1 MNWTK
6 EQKQAIENKNA
17 NILVAAAAGSGKTTV
32 LVSRIINKI
41 IVDNVD
47 IDKLLV
53 VTFTNAAASEMKE
66 RLLNKIYE
74 AIDKD
79 PNNKN
84 LQRQI
89 NLINRAHISTIHSF
103 CLDVIRNNFF
113 ELGISANFRV
123 GDETE
128 IEIMKEEAIEKVFED
143 NYESENE
150 DFQLLLN
157 MYTSY
162 KDDKPLKDIIL
173 KMYDFIASVPFPE
186 KWLDDAINDYDVKEK
201 DFSDTKW
208 GRIIIDYTKNTI
220 EGYLKNL
227 EQTKKNLEGYPNLAD
242 FLDNIKKEIV
252 FFETIDYANWDKV
265 YYQINSKEKNDW
277 PRKSKL
283 DEYEKE
289 LKEDAKKIRDSVK
302 NDFEKKILK
311 LYSYSSDDAILDIT
325 SMKKILI
332 IIQKLLT
339 EFKTEFTD
347 RKREKNVVDFSD
359 IEHLT
364 LKLLI
369 NEDGTKTEIAKKYDF
384 EEIMC
389 DEYQDSNLV
398 QEQILKSVSN
408 GHNIFMVGDV
418 KQSIYRFRE
427 ARPDLFLN
435 KYEKYKLAN
444 DTEKELKADTK
455 ILLYKNFR
463 SRENVVDFVNTVF
476 QSIMS
481 KELGEID
488 YTENEYLNFAASFEE
503 PKIDCKTEIY
513 VIETEN
519 EELEE
524 EDTSKKIKDEES
536 SKNSIEAFSKMN
548 EVQENMIA
556 ENTKEMIEKDTKD
569 KIDENNENDDQIAVG
584 KAVLEA
590 RLIAEKIKELKQE
603 GIEYKDIAIL
613 LRSPSV
619 TAPVYEKELTEEGI
633 PIFTDTAEDYLSSIE
648 IDTIMS
654 LLKIIDNPL
663 QDIPLVTVMRSV
675 IGGFSD
681 NELIEIRLHK
691 NAGAYYY
698 AVKSVLED
706 KEESELKWKVQEFVQ
721 LIDKFRK
728 VEKELPLD
736 EFIWKIYS
744 ETGYYHY
751 VRLMPNGKL
760 RQANLRK
767 LFEKAKEYE
776 KISFKG
782 IFNFITFIEKVASK
796 KSSGFTEAKIIGE
809 NDNVVRIMSIHKS
822 KGLEFP
828 VCIIGNAGKRFNLK
842 DMQDKIIYDQDVGI
856 GVNFIDQKALI
867 EYPTLT
873 KQAIN
878 LKARKE
884 MISEEMR
891 VLYVALTRA
900 KEKLIIVG
908 CDKKAKENIEKIS
921 SQIQS
926 YYPVEKPEK
935 INPSLVEKYI
945 RYLDWIEL
953 VLEFSEGFKEQNVKF
968 EIVNKEDLKGEE
980 KEETIKEKTLLD
992 EDLNKYNEEKYKEVD
1007 KLLTWRYPKETSE
1020 DIPGKTSVT
1029 ALKDQ
1034 AMRINKD
1041 GELEIISENLNEN
1054 EELKLSSEKLNKDQ
1068 EMKLESK
1075 KINKDKELKLESENI
1090 NKYATSVNINNDSSK
1105 EDNKTGKINNTN
1117 NNTKIKKFILDE
1129 KEENLK
1135 ANEKGSLIH
1144 LVMQKIENCN
1154 IEETIEKLTVT
1165 EKEKKF
1171 LLENKRIFESYL
1183 KSDLFKELQEA
1194 REIHKEEAFYMNV
1207 KYKESDVLVQ
1217 GVIDLYYINKENEL
1231 VLVDYKTDRNINEA
1245 ILKERYKNQLLMYKT
1260 ALEKSLKRKVDKTYI
1275 YSTELNK
1282 EVKIY

>member
-32 LVSRIINKI
+32 LVSRIINKV

-66 RLLNKIYE
+66 KLLNKLYE
-74 AIDKD
+74 AIDKEPD
-79 PNNKN
+79 NKN

-173 KMYDFIASVPFPE
+173 KMYDFIASIPFPE
-186 KWLDDAINDYDVKEK
+186 KWLDDAIKDYDVKEK

-208 GRIIIDYTKNTI
+208 GKIIIDYTKSTI

-227 EQTKKNLEGYPNLAD
+227 EQAKKTLEGNQNLID
-242 FLDNIKKEIV
+242 FYENIKKEIV
-252 FFETIDYANWDKV
+252 FYQTIDYSSWDKIF
-265 YYQINSKEKNDW
+265 YQINSKEKNDW

-289 LKEDAKKIRDSVK
+289 LKEEAKKIRDSVK
-302 NDFEKKILK
+302 NDFEKKLLK

-332 IIQKLLT
+332 IIQKLLN

-359 IEHLT
+359 IEHLA

-435 KYEKYKLAN
+435 KYEMYKPAN
-444 DTEKELKADTK
+444 GTEKELKDDTK

-481 KELGEID
+481 KALGEID
-488 YTENEYLNFAASFEE
+488 YTKNEYLNFAASFDE
-503 PKIDCKTEIY
+503 PKIDCRTEIY

-519 EELEE
+519 QEIE
-524 EDTSKKIKDEES
+524 EDTSKNIKGVES
-536 SKNSIEAFSKMN
+536 SENTIEAFSNIAK
-548 EVQENMIA
+548 VQENMA
-556 ENTKEMIEKDTKD
+556 GENVKEKNDENTKARIEKNTKE
-569 KIDENNENDDQIAVG
+569 KIDEEIENDDEIAVD

-590 RLIAEKIKELKQE
+590 RLIAKKIKELNQQ

-633 PIFTDTAEDYLSSIE
+633 PIFTDTSEDYLSSIE

-691 NAGAYYY
+691 NVGAYYY

-706 KEESELKWKVQEFVQ
+706 KEESELKWKVQEFAQ
-721 LIDKFRK
+721 LIDEFRK

-828 VCIIGNAGKRFNLK
+828 ICIIGNAGKRFNLK

-856 GVNFIDQKALI
+856 GVNFIDKKALI

-968 EIVNKEDLKGEE
+968 EIVNKESLKNEE
-980 KEETIKEKTLLD
+980 KEEKSNEKTLLD
-992 EDLNKYNEEKYKEVD
+992 QDLNKYDKEKYKKVD
-1007 KLLTWRYPKETSE
+1007 ELLTWKYPKETSE

-1029 ALKDQ
+1029 ALKNQ
-1034 AMRINKD
+1034 AMKINKD
-1041 GELEIISENLNEN
+1041 GKLEIISEN
-1054 EELKLSSEKLNKDQ
+1054 
-1068 EMKLESK
+1068 
-1075 KINKDKELKLESENI
+1075 INKDV
-1090 NKYATSVNINNDSSK
+1090 TSANINNDNLKDENEIEKS
-1105 EDNKTGKINNTN
+1105 NINNNTN
-1117 NNTKIKKFILDE
+1117 IKKFILDE
-1129 KEENLK
+1129 KDEKLK

-1171 LLENKRIFESYL
+1171 LLENKSIIESYI

-1194 REIHKEEAFYMNV
+1194 KEIHKEEAFYMNV
-1207 KYKESDVLVQ
+1207 KYKHSDVLVQ
-1217 GVIDLYYINKENEL
+1217 GVIDLYYINKNDEL
-1231 VLVDYKTDRNINEA
+1231 ILVDYKTDKNINDE
-1245 ILKERYKNQLLMYKT
+1245 ILKERYQNQLLMYKT
-1260 ALEKSLKRKVDKTYI
+1260 ALEKSLKRKVNKTYI

>member
-32 LVSRIINKI
+32 LVSRIINKV

-66 RLLNKIYE
+66 KLLNKLYE
-74 AIDKD
+74 AIDKEPD
-79 PNNKN
+79 NKN

-173 KMYDFIASVPFPE
+173 KMYDFIASIPFPE
-186 KWLDDAINDYDVKEK
+186 KWLDDAIKDYDIKEK

-208 GRIIIDYTKNTI
+208 GKIIIDYTKSTI

-227 EQTKKNLEGYPNLAD
+227 EQAKKTLEGNQNLID
-242 FLDNIKKEIV
+242 FYENIKKEIV
-252 FFETIDYANWDKV
+252 FYQTIDYSSWDKIF
-265 YYQINSKEKNDW
+265 YQINSKEKNDW

-289 LKEDAKKIRDSVK
+289 LKEEAKKIRDSVK
-302 NDFEKKILK
+302 NDFEKKLLK

-359 IEHLT
+359 IEHLA

-435 KYEKYKLAN
+435 KYEMYKPAN
-444 DTEKELKADTK
+444 GTEKELKDDTK

-481 KELGEID
+481 KALGEID
-488 YTENEYLNFAASFEE
+488 YTKNEYLNFAASFDE
-503 PKIDCKTEIY
+503 PKIDCRTEIY

-519 EELEE
+519 QEIE
-524 EDTSKKIKDEES
+524 EDTSKNIKGVES
-536 SKNSIEAFSKMN
+536 SENTIEAFSNIAK
-548 EVQENMIA
+548 VQENMAEENIKEKND
-556 ENTKEMIEKDTKD
+556 ENTKARIEKNTKE
-569 KIDENNENDDQIAVG
+569 KIDEEIENDDEIAVD

-590 RLIAEKIKELKQE
+590 RLIAKKIKELNQQ
-603 GIEYKDIAIL
+603 GIEYRDIAIL

-633 PIFTDTAEDYLSSIE
+633 PIFTDTSEDYLSSIE

-691 NAGAYYY
+691 NVEAYYY

-721 LIDKFRK
+721 LIDEFRK

-828 VCIIGNAGKRFNLK
+828 ICIIGNAGKRFNLK

-856 GVNFIDQKALI
+856 GVNFIDKKALI

-968 EIVNKEDLKGEE
+968 EIVNKESLKNEE
-980 KEETIKEKTLLD
+980 KEEKSNEKTLLD
-992 EDLNKYNEEKYKEVD
+992 QDLNKYDKEKYKKVD
-1007 KLLTWRYPKETSE
+1007 ELLTWKYPKETSE

-1029 ALKDQ
+1029 ALKNQ
-1034 AMRINKD
+1034 AMKINKD
-1041 GELEIISENLNEN
+1041 GKLEIISEN
-1054 EELKLSSEKLNKDQ
+1054 
-1068 EMKLESK
+1068 
-1075 KINKDKELKLESENI
+1075 INKD
-1090 NKYATSVNINNDSSK
+1090 ATSANINNDNLK
-1105 EDNKTGKINNTN
+1105 EENEIEKSNINNNTN
-1117 NNTKIKKFILDE
+1117 IKKFILDE
-1129 KEENLK
+1129 KDEKLK

-1171 LLENKRIFESYL
+1171 LLENKSIIESYI

-1194 REIHKEEAFYMNV
+1194 KEIHKEEAFYMNV
-1207 KYKESDVLVQ
+1207 KYKHSDVLVQ
-1217 GVIDLYYINKENEL
+1217 GVIDLYYINKNDEL
-1231 VLVDYKTDRNINEA
+1231 ILVDYKTDKNINDE
-1245 ILKERYKNQLLMYKT
+1245 ILKERYQNQLLMYKT

>member
-32 LVSRIINKI
+32 LVSRIINKV

-66 RLLNKIYE
+66 KLLNKLYE
-74 AIDKD
+74 AIDKE

-143 NYESENE
+143 NYESENK

-173 KMYDFIASVPFPE
+173 KMYDFIASIPFPE
-186 KWLDDAINDYDVKEK
+186 KWLDDAIKDYDVKEK

-208 GRIIIDYTKNTI
+208 GKIIIDYTKSTI

-227 EQTKKNLEGYPNLAD
+227 EQAKKTLEGKQNLID
-242 FLDNIKKEIV
+242 FYENIKKEIV
-252 FFETIDYANWDKV
+252 FYQTIDYSSWDKIF
-265 YYQINSKEKNDW
+265 YQINSKEKNDW

-289 LKEDAKKIRDSVK
+289 LKEEAKKIRDSVK
-302 NDFEKKILK
+302 NDFEKKLLK

-332 IIQKLLT
+332 IIQKLLN

-359 IEHLT
+359 IEHLA

-435 KYEKYKLAN
+435 KYEMYKPAN
-444 DTEKELKADTK
+444 GTEKELKDDTK

-481 KELGEID
+481 KALGEID
-488 YTENEYLNFAASFEE
+488 YTKNEYLNFAASFDE
-503 PKIDCKTEIY
+503 PKIDCRTEIY

-519 EELEE
+519 QEIE
-524 EDTSKKIKDEES
+524 EDTPKNIKGVES
-536 SKNSIEAFSKMN
+536 SENSIEAFSNIAK
-548 EVQENMIA
+548 VQENMA
-556 ENTKEMIEKDTKD
+556 EENVKEKNDENTKARIEKDTKE
-569 KIDENNENDDQIAVG
+569 KIDEEIENDDEIAVD
-584 KAVLEA
+584 KDVLEA
-590 RLIAEKIKELKQE
+590 RLIAKKIKELNQQ

-633 PIFTDTAEDYLSSIE
+633 PIFTDTSEDYLSSIE

-691 NAGAYYY
+691 NVGAYYY

-706 KEESELKWKVQEFVQ
+706 KEESELKWKVQEFAQ
-721 LIDKFRK
+721 LIDEFRK
-728 VEKELPLD
+728 VEKELTLD

-828 VCIIGNAGKRFNLK
+828 ICIIGNAGKRFNLK

-856 GVNFIDQKALI
+856 GVNFIDKKALI
-867 EYPTLT
+867 EYPTIT

-908 CDKKAKENIEKIS
+908 CDKKAKENIEKIL

-935 INPSLVEKYI
+935 INPRLVEKYI

-968 EIVNKEDLKGEE
+968 EIVNKESLKNEE
-980 KEETIKEKTLLD
+980 KEEKSNEKTLLD
-992 EDLNKYNEEKYKEVD
+992 QDLNKYDKEKYKKVD
-1007 KLLTWRYPKETSE
+1007 ELLTWKYPKETSE

-1029 ALKDQ
+1029 ALKNQ
-1034 AMRINKD
+1034 AMKINKD
-1041 GELEIISENLNEN
+1041 GKLEIISEN
-1054 EELKLSSEKLNKDQ
+1054 
-1068 EMKLESK
+1068 
-1075 KINKDKELKLESENI
+1075 INKD
-1090 NKYATSVNINNDSSK
+1090 ATSANINNDNLK
-1105 EDNKTGKINNTN
+1105 EENEIEKSNINNNTN
-1117 NNTKIKKFILDE
+1117 IKKFILDE
-1129 KEENLK
+1129 KDEKLK

-1171 LLENKRIFESYL
+1171 LLENKSIIESYI

-1194 REIHKEEAFYMNV
+1194 KEIHKEEAFYMNV
-1207 KYKESDVLVQ
+1207 KYKHSDVLVQ
-1217 GVIDLYYINKENEL
+1217 GVIDLYYINKNDEL
-1231 VLVDYKTDRNINEA
+1231 ILVDYKTDKNINDE
-1245 ILKERYKNQLLMYKT
+1245 ILKERYQNQLLMYKT

>member
-1 MNWTK
+1 MFY
-6 EQKQAIENKNA
+6 Q
-17 NILVAAAAGSGKTTV
+17 
-32 LVSRIINKI
+32 
-41 IVDNVD
+41 
-47 IDKLLV
+47 
-53 VTFTNAAASEMKE
+53 
-66 RLLNKIYE
+66 
-74 AIDKD
+74 
-79 PNNKN
+79 
-84 LQRQI
+84 
-89 NLINRAHISTIHSF
+89 
-103 CLDVIRNNFF
+103 
-113 ELGISANFRV
+113 
-123 GDETE
+123 
-128 IEIMKEEAIEKVFED
+128 
-143 NYESENE
+143 
-150 DFQLLLN
+150 
-157 MYTSY
+157 
-162 KDDKPLKDIIL
+162 
-173 KMYDFIASVPFPE
+173 
-186 KWLDDAINDYDVKEK
+186 
-201 DFSDTKW
+201 
-208 GRIIIDYTKNTI
+208 
-220 EGYLKNL
+220 
-227 EQTKKNLEGYPNLAD
+227 
-242 FLDNIKKEIV
+242 
-252 FFETIDYANWDKV
+252 TIDYSSWDKIFF
-265 YYQINSKEKNDW
+265 QINSKEKNDW

-289 LKEDAKKIRDSVK
+289 LKEEAKKIRDSVK
-302 NDFEKKILK
+302 NDFEKKLLK

-332 IIQKLLT
+332 IIQKLLN

-359 IEHLT
+359 IEHLA

-435 KYEKYKLAN
+435 KYEMYKPAN
-444 DTEKELKADTK
+444 GTEKELKDDTK

-481 KELGEID
+481 KALGEID
-488 YTENEYLNFAASFEE
+488 YTKNEYLNFAASFDE
-503 PKIDCKTEIY
+503 PKIDCRTEIY

-519 EELEE
+519 QEIE
-524 EDTSKKIKDEES
+524 EDTPKNIKGVES
-536 SKNSIEAFSKMN
+536 SENTIEAFSKIAK
-548 EVQENMIA
+548 VQENMA
-556 ENTKEMIEKDTKD
+556 EENAKEKNDENTRARIEKNTKE
-569 KIDENNENDDQIAVG
+569 KIDEEIENDDEIAVD

-590 RLIAEKIKELKQE
+590 RLIAKKIKELNQQ

-633 PIFTDTAEDYLSSIE
+633 PIFTDTSEDYLSSIE

-691 NAGAYYY
+691 NVGAYYY

-706 KEESELKWKVQEFVQ
+706 KEESELKWKVQEFAQ
-721 LIDKFRK
+721 LIDEFRK

-828 VCIIGNAGKRFNLK
+828 ICIIGNAGKRFNLK

-856 GVNFIDQKALI
+856 GVNFIDKKALI

-968 EIVNKEDLKGEE
+968 EIVNKESLKNEE
-980 KEETIKEKTLLD
+980 KEEKSNEKTLLD
-992 EDLNKYNEEKYKEVD
+992 QDLNKYDKEKYKKVD
-1007 KLLTWRYPKETSE
+1007 ELLTWKYPKETSE

-1029 ALKDQ
+1029 ALKNQ
-1034 AMRINKD
+1034 AMKINKD
-1041 GELEIISENLNEN
+1041 GKLEIISENLDEN
-1054 EELKLSSEKLNKDQ
+1054 EEQKITNRN
-1068 EMKLESK
+1068 
-1075 KINKDKELKLESENI
+1075 INKD
-1090 NKYATSVNINNDSSK
+1090 ATSANINNDNLK
-1105 EDNKTGKINNTN
+1105 EENEIEKSNINNNTN
-1117 NNTKIKKFILDE
+1117 IKKFILDE
-1129 KEENLK
+1129 KDEKLK

-1154 IEETIEKLTVT
+1154 IEETIDKLTVT

-1171 LLENKRIFESYL
+1171 LLENKSIIESYI

-1194 REIHKEEAFYMNV
+1194 KEIHKEEAFYMNV
-1207 KYKESDVLVQ
+1207 KYKHSDVLVQ
-1217 GVIDLYYINKENEL
+1217 GVIDLYYINKNDEL
-1231 VLVDYKTDRNINEA
+1231 ILVDYKTDKNINDE
-1245 ILKERYKNQLLMYKT
+1245 ILKERYQNQLLMYKT

>member
-32 LVSRIINKI
+32 LVSRIINKVI
-41 IVDNVD
+41 ADNVD

-66 RLLNKIYE
+66 KLLNKLYE
-74 AIDKD
+74 AIDKE

-173 KMYDFIASVPFPE
+173 KMYDFIASIPFPE
-186 KWLDDAINDYDVKEK
+186 KWLDDAIKDYDVKEK

-208 GRIIIDYTKNTI
+208 GKIIIDYTKSTI

-227 EQTKKNLEGYPNLAD
+227 EQAKKTLEGNQNLID
-242 FLDNIKKEIV
+242 FYENIKKEIV
-252 FFETIDYANWDKV
+252 FYQTIDYSSWDKIFF
-265 YYQINSKEKNDW
+265 QINSKEKNDW

-289 LKEDAKKIRDSVK
+289 LKEEAKKIRDSVK
-302 NDFEKKILK
+302 NDFEKKLLK

-332 IIQKLLT
+332 IIQKLLN

-359 IEHLT
+359 IEHLA

-435 KYEKYKLAN
+435 KYEMYKPAN
-444 DTEKELKADTK
+444 GTEKELKDDTK

-488 YTENEYLNFAASFEE
+488 YTKNEYLNFAASFDE
-503 PKIDCKTEIY
+503 PKIDCRTEIY

-519 EELEE
+519 QEIE
-524 EDTSKKIKDEES
+524 EDTSKNIKDVES
-536 SKNSIEAFSKMN
+536 SENTIEAFSNIAK
-548 EVQENMIA
+548 VQENVA
-556 ENTKEMIEKDTKD
+556 EENVKEKNDENTKARIEKNTKE
-569 KIDENNENDDQIAVG
+569 KIDEEIENYDEIAVD

-590 RLIAEKIKELKQE
+590 RLIAKKIKELNQQ

-633 PIFTDTAEDYLSSIE
+633 PIFTDTSEDYLSSIE

-675 IGGFSD
+675 IGGVSD

-691 NAGAYYY
+691 NVGAYYY

-721 LIDKFRK
+721 LIDEFRK

-828 VCIIGNAGKRFNLK
+828 ICIIGNAGKRFNLK

-856 GVNFIDQKALI
+856 GVNFIDKKALI

-968 EIVNKEDLKGEE
+968 EIVNKESLKNEE
-980 KEETIKEKTLLD
+980 KEEKSNEKTLLD
-992 EDLNKYNEEKYKEVD
+992 QDLNKYDKEKYKKVD
-1007 KLLTWRYPKETSE
+1007 ELLTWKYPKETSE

-1029 ALKDQ
+1029 ALKNQ
-1034 AMRINKD
+1034 AMKINKD
-1041 GELEIISENLNEN
+1041 GELEIISENEK
-1054 EELKLSSEKLNKDQ
+1054 LKLSSEEMNKDQ
-1068 EMKLESK
+1068 
-1075 KINKDKELKLESENI
+1075 ELKLESENI
-1090 NKYATSVNINNDSSK
+1090 NKDTTSVNINNDSSK
-1105 EDNKTGKINNTN
+1105 EDNKTGKINNIN
-1117 NNTKIKKFILDE
+1117 NNTKIKEFILDE

-1171 LLENKRIFESYL
+1171 LIENKRIFENYL

-1194 REIHKEEAFYMNV
+1194 KEIHKEEAFYMNV
-1207 KYKESDVLVQ
+1207 KYKKSDVLVQ
-1217 GVIDLYYINKENEL
+1217 GVIDLYYINKNDEL
-1231 VLVDYKTDRNINEA
+1231 ILVDYKTDKNINDE
-1245 ILKERYKNQLLMYKT
+1245 ILKERYQNQLLMYKT

>member
-32 LVSRIINKI
+32 LVSRIINKV

-66 RLLNKIYE
+66 KLLNKLYE
-74 AIDKD
+74 AIDKEPD
-79 PNNKN
+79 NKN

-173 KMYDFIASVPFPE
+173 KMYDFIASIPFPE
-186 KWLDDAINDYDVKEK
+186 KWLDDAIKDYDVKEK

-208 GRIIIDYTKNTI
+208 GKIIIDYTKSTI

-227 EQTKKNLEGYPNLAD
+227 EQAKKTLEGNQNLID
-242 FLDNIKKEIV
+242 FYENIKKEIV
-252 FFETIDYANWDKV
+252 FYQTIDYSSWDKIFF
-265 YYQINSKEKNDW
+265 QINSKEKNDW

-289 LKEDAKKIRDSVK
+289 LKEEAKKIRDSVK
-302 NDFEKKILK
+302 NDFEKKLLK

-332 IIQKLLT
+332 IIQKLLN

-359 IEHLT
+359 IEHLA

-435 KYEKYKLAN
+435 KYEMYKPAN
-444 DTEKELKADTK
+444 GTEKELKDDTK

-481 KELGEID
+481 KALGEID
-488 YTENEYLNFAASFEE
+488 YTKNEYLNFAASFDE
-503 PKIDCKTEIY
+503 PKIDCRTEIY

-519 EELEE
+519 QEIE
-524 EDTSKKIKDEES
+524 EDTPKNIKGVES
-536 SKNSIEAFSKMN
+536 SENTIEAFSKIAK
-548 EVQENMIA
+548 VQENMA
-556 ENTKEMIEKDTKD
+556 EENAKEKNDENTRARIEKNTKE
-569 KIDENNENDDQIAVG
+569 KIDEEIENDDEIAVD

-590 RLIAEKIKELKQE
+590 RLIAKKIKELNQQ

-633 PIFTDTAEDYLSSIE
+633 PIFTDTSEDYLSSIE

-691 NAGAYYY
+691 NVGAYYY

-706 KEESELKWKVQEFVQ
+706 KEESELKWKVQEFAQ
-721 LIDKFRK
+721 LIDEFRK

-828 VCIIGNAGKRFNLK
+828 ICIIGNAGKRFNLK

-856 GVNFIDQKALI
+856 GVNFIDKKALI

-968 EIVNKEDLKGEE
+968 EIVNKESLKNEE
-980 KEETIKEKTLLD
+980 KEEKSNEKTLLD
-992 EDLNKYNEEKYKEVD
+992 QDLNKYDKEKYKKVD
-1007 KLLTWRYPKETSE
+1007 ELLTWKYPKETSE

-1029 ALKDQ
+1029 ALKNQ
-1034 AMRINKD
+1034 AMKINKD
-1041 GELEIISENLNEN
+1041 GKLEIISENLDEN
-1054 EELKLSSEKLNKDQ
+1054 EEQKITNRN
-1068 EMKLESK
+1068 
-1075 KINKDKELKLESENI
+1075 INKD
-1090 NKYATSVNINNDSSK
+1090 ATSANINNDNLK
-1105 EDNKTGKINNTN
+1105 EENEIEKSNINNNTN
-1117 NNTKIKKFILDE
+1117 IKKFILDE
-1129 KEENLK
+1129 KDEKLK

-1154 IEETIEKLTVT
+1154 IEETIDKLTVT

-1171 LLENKRIFESYL
+1171 LLENKSIIESYI

-1194 REIHKEEAFYMNV
+1194 KEIHKEEAFYMNV
-1207 KYKESDVLVQ
+1207 KYKHSDVLVQ
-1217 GVIDLYYINKENEL
+1217 GVIDLYYINKNDEL
-1231 VLVDYKTDRNINEA
+1231 ILVDYKTDKNINDE
-1245 ILKERYKNQLLMYKT
+1245 ILKERYQNQLLMYKT

>member
-32 LVSRIINKI
+32 LVSRIINKV

-66 RLLNKIYE
+66 KLLNKLYE
-74 AIDKD
+74 AIDKEPD
-79 PNNKN
+79 NKN

-173 KMYDFIASVPFPE
+173 KMYDFIASIPFPE
-186 KWLDDAINDYDVKEK
+186 KWLDDAIKDYDVKEK

-208 GRIIIDYTKNTI
+208 GKIIIDYTKSTI

-227 EQTKKNLEGYPNLAD
+227 EQAKKTLEGNQNLID
-242 FLDNIKKEIV
+242 FYENIKKEIV
-252 FFETIDYANWDKV
+252 FYQTIDYSSWDKIFF
-265 YYQINSKEKNDW
+265 QINSKEKNDW

-289 LKEDAKKIRDSVK
+289 LKEEAKKIRDSVK
-302 NDFEKKILK
+302 NDFEKKLLK

-332 IIQKLLT
+332 IIQKLLN

-359 IEHLT
+359 IEHLA

-435 KYEKYKLAN
+435 KYEMYKPAN
-444 DTEKELKADTK
+444 GTEKELKDDTK

-481 KELGEID
+481 KALGEID
-488 YTENEYLNFAASFEE
+488 YTKNEYLNFAASFDE
-503 PKIDCKTEIY
+503 PKIDCRTEIY

-519 EELEE
+519 QEIE
-524 EDTSKKIKDEES
+524 EDTPKNIKGVES
-536 SKNSIEAFSKMN
+536 SENTIEAFSKIAK
-548 EVQENMIA
+548 VQENMA
-556 ENTKEMIEKDTKD
+556 EENAKEKNDENTRARIEKNTKE
-569 KIDENNENDDQIAVG
+569 KIDEEIENDDEIAVD

-590 RLIAEKIKELKQE
+590 RLIAKKIKELNQQ

-633 PIFTDTAEDYLSSIE
+633 PIFTDTSEDYLSSIE

-691 NAGAYYY
+691 NVGAYYY

-706 KEESELKWKVQEFVQ
+706 KEESELKWKVQEFAQ
-721 LIDKFRK
+721 LIDEFRK

-828 VCIIGNAGKRFNLK
+828 ICIIGNAGKRFNLK

-856 GVNFIDQKALI
+856 GVNFIDKKALI

-968 EIVNKEDLKGEE
+968 EIVNKESLKNEKKEE
-980 KEETIKEKTLLD
+980 KSNEKTLLD
-992 EDLNKYNEEKYKEVD
+992 QDLNKYDKEKYKKVD
-1007 KLLTWRYPKETSE
+1007 ELLTWKYPKETSE

-1029 ALKDQ
+1029 ALKNQ
-1034 AMRINKD
+1034 AMKINKD
-1041 GELEIISENLNEN
+1041 GKLEIISENLDEN
-1054 EELKLSSEKLNKDQ
+1054 EEQKITNRN
-1068 EMKLESK
+1068 
-1075 KINKDKELKLESENI
+1075 INKD
-1090 NKYATSVNINNDSSK
+1090 ATSANINNDNLK
-1105 EDNKTGKINNTN
+1105 EENEIEKSNINNNTN
-1117 NNTKIKKFILDE
+1117 IKKFILDE
-1129 KEENLK
+1129 KDEKLK

-1154 IEETIEKLTVT
+1154 IEETIDKLTVT

-1171 LLENKRIFESYL
+1171 LLENKSIIESYI

-1194 REIHKEEAFYMNV
+1194 KEIHKEEAFYMNV
-1207 KYKESDVLVQ
+1207 KYKHSDVLVQ
-1217 GVIDLYYINKENEL
+1217 GVIDLYYINKNDEL
-1231 VLVDYKTDRNINEA
+1231 ILVDYKTDKNINDE
-1245 ILKERYKNQLLMYKT
+1245 ILKERYQNQLLMYKT

>member
-32 LVSRIINKI
+32 LVSRIINKV

-66 RLLNKIYE
+66 KLLNKLYE
-74 AIDKD
+74 AIDKEPD
-79 PNNKN
+79 NKN

-173 KMYDFIASVPFPE
+173 KMYDFIASIPFPE
-186 KWLDDAINDYDVKEK
+186 KWLDDAIKDYDVKEK

-208 GRIIIDYTKNTI
+208 GKIIIDYTKSTI

-227 EQTKKNLEGYPNLAD
+227 EQAKKTLEGNQNLID
-242 FLDNIKKEIV
+242 FYENIKKEIV
-252 FFETIDYANWDKV
+252 FYQTIDYSSWDKIFF
-265 YYQINSKEKNDW
+265 QINSKEKNDW

-289 LKEDAKKIRDSVK
+289 LKEEAKKIRDSVK
-302 NDFEKKILK
+302 NDFEKKLLK

-332 IIQKLLT
+332 IIQKLLN

-359 IEHLT
+359 IEHLA

-435 KYEKYKLAN
+435 KYEMYKPAN
-444 DTEKELKADTK
+444 GTEKELKDDTK

-481 KELGEID
+481 KALGEID
-488 YTENEYLNFAASFEE
+488 YTKNEYLNFAASFDE
-503 PKIDCKTEIY
+503 PKIDCRTEIY

-519 EELEE
+519 QEIE
-524 EDTSKKIKDEES
+524 EDTPKNIKGVES
-536 SKNSIEAFSKMN
+536 SENTIEAFSKIAK
-548 EVQENMIA
+548 VQENMA
-556 ENTKEMIEKDTKD
+556 EENAKEKNDENTRARIEKNTKE
-569 KIDENNENDDQIAVG
+569 KIDEEIENDDEIAVD

-590 RLIAEKIKELKQE
+590 RLIAKKIKELNQQ

-633 PIFTDTAEDYLSSIE
+633 PIFTDTSEDYLSSIE

-691 NAGAYYY
+691 NVGAYYY

-706 KEESELKWKVQEFVQ
+706 KEESELKWKVQEFAQ
-721 LIDKFRK
+721 LIDEFRK

-828 VCIIGNAGKRFNLK
+828 ICIIGNAGKRFNLK

-856 GVNFIDQKALI
+856 GVNFIDKKALI

-968 EIVNKEDLKGEE
+968 EIVNKESLKNEE
-980 KEETIKEKTLLD
+980 KEEKSNEKTLLD
-992 EDLNKYNEEKYKEVD
+992 QDLNKYDKEKYKKVD
-1007 KLLTWRYPKETSE
+1007 ELLTWKYPKETSE

-1029 ALKDQ
+1029 ALKNQ
-1034 AMRINKD
+1034 AMKINKD
-1041 GELEIISENLNEN
+1041 GKLEIISENLDEN
-1054 EELKLSSEKLNKDQ
+1054 EEQKITNRN
-1068 EMKLESK
+1068 
-1075 KINKDKELKLESENI
+1075 INKD
-1090 NKYATSVNINNDSSK
+1090 ATSANINNDNLK
-1105 EDNKTGKINNTN
+1105 EENEIEKSNINNSTN
-1117 NNTKIKKFILDE
+1117 IKKFILDE
-1129 KEENLK
+1129 KDEKLK

-1154 IEETIEKLTVT
+1154 IEETIDKLTVT

-1171 LLENKRIFESYL
+1171 LLENKSIIESYI

-1194 REIHKEEAFYMNV
+1194 KEIHKEEAFYMNV
-1207 KYKESDVLVQ
+1207 KYKHSDVLVQ
-1217 GVIDLYYINKENEL
+1217 GVIDLYYINKNDEL
-1231 VLVDYKTDRNINEA
+1231 ILVDYKTDKNINDE
-1245 ILKERYKNQLLMYKT
+1245 ILKERYQNQLLMYKT

>member
-1 MNWTK
+1 
-6 EQKQAIENKNA
+6 
-17 NILVAAAAGSGKTTV
+17 
-32 LVSRIINKI
+32 
-41 IVDNVD
+41 
-47 IDKLLV
+47 
-53 VTFTNAAASEMKE
+53 
-66 RLLNKIYE
+66 
-74 AIDKD
+74 
-79 PNNKN
+79 
-84 LQRQI
+84 
-89 NLINRAHISTIHSF
+89 
-103 CLDVIRNNFF
+103 
-113 ELGISANFRV
+113 
-123 GDETE
+123 
-128 IEIMKEEAIEKVFED
+128 
-143 NYESENE
+143 
-150 DFQLLLN
+150 
-157 MYTSY
+157 
-162 KDDKPLKDIIL
+162 
-173 KMYDFIASVPFPE
+173 
-186 KWLDDAINDYDVKEK
+186 
-201 DFSDTKW
+201 
-208 GRIIIDYTKNTI
+208 
-220 EGYLKNL
+220 
-227 EQTKKNLEGYPNLAD
+227 
-242 FLDNIKKEIV
+242 
-252 FFETIDYANWDKV
+252 
-265 YYQINSKEKNDW
+265 
-277 PRKSKL
+277 
-283 DEYEKE
+283 
-289 LKEDAKKIRDSVK
+289 
-302 NDFEKKILK
+302 
-311 LYSYSSDDAILDIT
+311 
-325 SMKKILI
+325 MKKILI
-332 IIQKLLT
+332 IIQKLLN

-359 IEHLT
+359 IEHLA

-435 KYEKYKLAN
+435 KYEMYKPAN
-444 DTEKELKADTK
+444 GTEKELKDDTK

-481 KELGEID
+481 KALGEID
-488 YTENEYLNFAASFEE
+488 YTKNEYLNFAASFDE
-503 PKIDCKTEIY
+503 PKIDCRTEIY

-519 EELEE
+519 QEIE
-524 EDTSKKIKDEES
+524 EDTSKNIKGVES
-536 SKNSIEAFSKMN
+536 SENTIEAFSKIAK
-548 EVQENMIA
+548 VQENMA
-556 ENTKEMIEKDTKD
+556 EENVKEKNDENTRARIEKNTKE
-569 KIDENNENDDQIAVG
+569 KIDEEIENDDEIAVD

-590 RLIAEKIKELKQE
+590 RLIAKKIRELNQQ

-633 PIFTDTAEDYLSSIE
+633 PIFTDTSEDYLSSIE

-691 NAGAYYY
+691 NVGAYYY

-706 KEESELKWKVQEFVQ
+706 KEESELKWKVQEFAQ
-721 LIDKFRK
+721 LIDEFRK

-828 VCIIGNAGKRFNLK
+828 ICIIGNAGKRFNLK

-856 GVNFIDQKALI
+856 GVNFIDKKALI

-968 EIVNKEDLKGEE
+968 EIVNKESLKNEE
-980 KEETIKEKTLLD
+980 KEEKSNEKTLLD
-992 EDLNKYNEEKYKEVD
+992 QDLNKYDKEKYKKVD
-1007 KLLTWRYPKETSE
+1007 ELLTWKYPKETSE

-1029 ALKDQ
+1029 ALKNQ
-1034 AMRINKD
+1034 AMKINKD
-1041 GELEIISENLNEN
+1041 GKLEIISEN
-1054 EELKLSSEKLNKDQ
+1054 
-1068 EMKLESK
+1068 
-1075 KINKDKELKLESENI
+1075 INKD
-1090 NKYATSVNINNDSSK
+1090 ATSANINNDNLK
-1105 EDNKTGKINNTN
+1105 EENEIEKSNINNNTN
-1117 NNTKIKKFILDE
+1117 IKKFILDE
-1129 KEENLK
+1129 KDEKLK

-1171 LLENKRIFESYL
+1171 LLENKSIIESYI

-1194 REIHKEEAFYMNV
+1194 KEIHKEEAFYMNV
-1207 KYKESDVLVQ
+1207 KYKHSDVLVQ
-1217 GVIDLYYINKENEL
+1217 GVIDLYYINKNDEL
-1231 VLVDYKTDRNINEA
+1231 ILVDYKTDKNINDE
-1245 ILKERYKNQLLMYKT
+1245 ILKERYQNQLLMYKT

>member
-32 LVSRIINKI
+32 LVSRIINKV

-66 RLLNKIYE
+66 KLLNKLYE
-74 AIDKD
+74 AIDKE

-173 KMYDFIASVPFPE
+173 KMYDFIASIPFPE
-186 KWLDDAINDYDVKEK
+186 KWLDDAIKDYDIKEK

-208 GRIIIDYTKNTI
+208 GKIIIDYTKSTI

-227 EQTKKNLEGYPNLAD
+227 EQAKKTLEGNQNLID
-242 FLDNIKKEIV
+242 FYENIKKEIV
-252 FFETIDYANWDKV
+252 FYQTIDYSSWDKIFF
-265 YYQINSKEKNDW
+265 QINSKEKNDW

-289 LKEDAKKIRDSVK
+289 LKEKAKKIRDSVK
-302 NDFEKKILK
+302 NDFEKKLLK

-332 IIQKLLT
+332 IIQKLLN

-359 IEHLT
+359 IEHLA

-408 GHNIFMVGDV
+408 GYNIFMVGDV

-435 KYEKYKLAN
+435 KYEMYKPAN
-444 DTEKELKADTK
+444 GTEKELKDDTK

-488 YTENEYLNFAASFEE
+488 YTKNEYLNFAASFDE
-503 PKIDCKTEIY
+503 PKIDCRTEIY

-519 EELEE
+519 QEIE
-524 EDTSKKIKDEES
+524 EDTSKNIKDVES
-536 SKNSIEAFSKMN
+536 SENTIGAFSNIAK
-548 EVQENMIA
+548 VQENMA
-556 ENTKEMIEKDTKD
+556 GENVKEKNDENTKARIEKNTKE
-569 KIDENNENDDQIAVG
+569 KIDEEIENDDEIAVD

-590 RLIAEKIKELKQE
+590 RLIAKKIKELNQQ

-633 PIFTDTAEDYLSSIE
+633 PIFTDTSEDYLSSIE

-691 NAGAYYY
+691 NVGAYYY

-706 KEESELKWKVQEFVQ
+706 KEESELKWKVQEFAQ
-721 LIDKFRK
+721 LIDEFRK

-828 VCIIGNAGKRFNLK
+828 ICIIGNAGKRFNLK

-856 GVNFIDQKALI
+856 GVNFIDKKALI

-968 EIVNKEDLKGEE
+968 EIVNKESLKNEE
-980 KEETIKEKTLLD
+980 KEEKSNEKTLLD
-992 EDLNKYNEEKYKEVD
+992 QDLNKYDKEKYKKVD
-1007 KLLTWRYPKETSE
+1007 ELLTWKYPKETSE

-1029 ALKDQ
+1029 ALKNQ
-1034 AMRINKD
+1034 AMKINKD
-1041 GELEIISENLNEN
+1041 GKLEIISEN
-1054 EELKLSSEKLNKDQ
+1054 
-1068 EMKLESK
+1068 
-1075 KINKDKELKLESENI
+1075 INKDV
-1090 NKYATSVNINNDSSK
+1090 TSANINNDNLKDENEIEKS
-1105 EDNKTGKINNTN
+1105 NINNNTN
-1117 NNTKIKKFILDE
+1117 IKKFILDE
-1129 KEENLK
+1129 KDEKLK

-1144 LVMQKIENCN
+1144 LIMQKIENCN

-1171 LLENKRIFESYL
+1171 LLENKSIIESYI

-1194 REIHKEEAFYMNV
+1194 KEIHKEEAFYMNV
-1207 KYKESDVLVQ
+1207 KYKHSDVLVQ
-1217 GVIDLYYINKENEL
+1217 GVIDLYYINKNDEL
-1231 VLVDYKTDRNINEA
+1231 ILVDYKTDKNINDE
-1245 ILKERYKNQLLMYKT
+1245 ILKERYQNQLLMYKT

>member
-32 LVSRIINKI
+32 LVSRIINKVL
-41 IVDNVD
+41 VDNVD

-66 RLLNKIYE
+66 KLLNKLYE
-74 AIDKD
+74 AIDKEPD
-79 PNNKN
+79 NKN

-173 KMYDFIASVPFPE
+173 KMYDFIASIPFPE
-186 KWLDDAINDYDVKEK
+186 KWLDDAIKDYDVKEK

-208 GRIIIDYTKNTI
+208 GKIIIDYTKSTI

-227 EQTKKNLEGYPNLAD
+227 EQAKKTLEGNQNLID
-242 FLDNIKKEIV
+242 FYENIKKEIV
-252 FFETIDYANWDKV
+252 FYQTIDYSSWDKIFF
-265 YYQINSKEKNDW
+265 QINSKEKNDW

-289 LKEDAKKIRDSVK
+289 LKEEAKKIRDSVK
-302 NDFEKKILK
+302 NDFEKKLLK

-332 IIQKLLT
+332 IIQKLLN

-359 IEHLT
+359 IEHLA

-435 KYEKYKLAN
+435 KYEMYKPAN
-444 DTEKELKADTK
+444 DTEKELKDDTK

-481 KELGEID
+481 KALGEID
-488 YTENEYLNFAASFEE
+488 YTKNEYLNFAASFDE
-503 PKIDCKTEIY
+503 PKIDCRTEIY

-519 EELEE
+519 QEIE
-524 EDTSKKIKDEES
+524 EDTSKNIKGVES
-536 SKNSIEAFSKMN
+536 SENTIEAFSNIAK
-548 EVQENMIA
+548 VQENMA
-556 ENTKEMIEKDTKD
+556 EEDVKEKNDENTKARIEKNTKE
-569 KIDENNENDDQIAVG
+569 KIEEETENDDEIAVD

-590 RLIAEKIKELKQE
+590 RLIAKKIRELNQQ
-603 GIEYKDIAIL
+603 GIEYRDIAIL

-633 PIFTDTAEDYLSSIE
+633 PIFTDTSEDYLSSIE

-691 NAGAYYY
+691 NVGAYYY
-698 AVKSVLED
+698 AVKSVLDD

-721 LIDKFRK
+721 LIDEFRK

-828 VCIIGNAGKRFNLK
+828 ICIIGNAGKRFNLK
-842 DMQDKIIYDQDVGI
+842 DMQDKIIFDQDVGI
-856 GVNFIDQKALI
+856 GVNFIDKKALI

-968 EIVNKEDLKGEE
+968 EIVNKESLKNEE
-980 KEETIKEKTLLD
+980 KEEKSNEKTLLD
-992 EDLNKYNEEKYKEVD
+992 QDLNKYDKEKYKKVD
-1007 KLLTWRYPKETSE
+1007 ELLTWKYPKETSE

-1029 ALKDQ
+1029 ALKNQ
-1034 AMRINKD
+1034 AMKINKD
-1041 GELEIISENLNEN
+1041 GKLEIISEN
-1054 EELKLSSEKLNKDQ
+1054 
-1068 EMKLESK
+1068 
-1075 KINKDKELKLESENI
+1075 INKD
-1090 NKYATSVNINNDSSK
+1090 ATSANINNDNLK
-1105 EDNKTGKINNTN
+1105 EENEIEKSNINNNTN
-1117 NNTKIKKFILDE
+1117 IKKFILDE
-1129 KEENLK
+1129 KDEKLK

-1171 LLENKRIFESYL
+1171 LLENKSIIESYI

-1194 REIHKEEAFYMNV
+1194 KEIHKEEAFYMNV
-1207 KYKESDVLVQ
+1207 KYKHSDVLVQ
-1217 GVIDLYYINKENEL
+1217 GVIDLYYINKNDEL
-1231 VLVDYKTDRNINEA
+1231 ILVDYKTDKNINDE
-1245 ILKERYKNQLLMYKT
+1245 ILKERYQNQLLMYKT

-1282 EVKIY
+1282 EVKMY

>member
-32 LVSRIINKI
+32 LVSRIINKV

-66 RLLNKIYE
+66 KLLNKLYE
-74 AIDKD
+74 AIDKEPD
-79 PNNKN
+79 NKN

-173 KMYDFIASVPFPE
+173 KMYDFIASIPFPE
-186 KWLDDAINDYDVKEK
+186 KWLDDAIKDYDVKEK

-208 GRIIIDYTKNTI
+208 GKIIIDYTKSTI

-227 EQTKKNLEGYPNLAD
+227 EQAKKTLEGKQNLID
-242 FLDNIKKEIV
+242 FYENIKKEIV
-252 FFETIDYANWDKV
+252 FYQTIDYSSWDKIFF
-265 YYQINSKEKNDW
+265 QINSKEKNDW

-289 LKEDAKKIRDSVK
+289 LKEEAKKIRDSVK
-302 NDFEKKILK
+302 NDFEKKLLK

-332 IIQKLLT
+332 IIQKLLN

-359 IEHLT
+359 IEHLA

-435 KYEKYKLAN
+435 KYEMYKPAN
-444 DTEKELKADTK
+444 GTEKELKDDTK

-481 KELGEID
+481 KDLGEID
-488 YTENEYLNFAASFEE
+488 YTKNEYLNFAASFDE
-503 PKIDCKTEIY
+503 PKIDCRTEIY

-519 EELEE
+519 QEIE
-524 EDTSKKIKDEES
+524 EDTSKNIKDVES
-536 SKNSIEAFSKMN
+536 SENTIEAFSNIAK
-548 EVQENMIA
+548 VQENMA
-556 ENTKEMIEKDTKD
+556 EENVKEKNDENTKARIEKDTKE
-569 KIDENNENDDQIAVG
+569 KIDEEIENDDEIAVD

-590 RLIAEKIKELKQE
+590 RLIAKKIKELNQQ

-613 LRSPSV
+613 LRSPCV

-633 PIFTDTAEDYLSSIE
+633 PIFTDTSEDYLSSIE

-691 NAGAYYY
+691 NVGAYYY

-721 LIDKFRK
+721 LIDEFRK

-828 VCIIGNAGKRFNLK
+828 ICIIGNAGKRFNLK

-856 GVNFIDQKALI
+856 GVNFIDKKALI

-908 CDKKAKENIEKIS
+908 CDKKAKENIEKIL

-968 EIVNKEDLKGEE
+968 EIVNKESLKNEE
-980 KEETIKEKTLLD
+980 KEEKSNEKTLLD
-992 EDLNKYNEEKYKEVD
+992 QDLNKYDKEKYKKVD
-1007 KLLTWRYPKETSE
+1007 ELLTWKYPKETSE

-1029 ALKDQ
+1029 ALKNQ
-1034 AMRINKD
+1034 AMKINKD
-1041 GELEIISENLNEN
+1041 GKLEIISENLDEN
-1054 EELKLSSEKLNKDQ
+1054 EEQKITNR
-1068 EMKLESK
+1068 
-1075 KINKDKELKLESENI
+1075 KINKDAAS
-1090 NKYATSVNINNDSSK
+1090 ANINNDNLKDENEIEKS
-1105 EDNKTGKINNTN
+1105 NINNNTN
-1117 NNTKIKKFILDE
+1117 IKKFILDE
-1129 KEENLK
+1129 KDEKLK

-1171 LLENKRIFESYL
+1171 LLENKSIIESYI

-1194 REIHKEEAFYMNV
+1194 KEIHKEEAFYMNV
-1207 KYKESDVLVQ
+1207 KYKHSDVLVQ
-1217 GVIDLYYINKENEL
+1217 GVIDLYYINKNDEL
-1231 VLVDYKTDRNINEA
+1231 ILVDYKTDKNINDE
-1245 ILKERYKNQLLMYKT
+1245 ILKERYQNQLLMYKT

>member
-32 LVSRIINKI
+32 LVSRIINKV

-66 RLLNKIYE
+66 RLLNKLYE
-74 AIDKD
+74 KIDKD
-79 PNNKN
+79 PNSKN

-173 KMYDFIASVPFPE
+173 KMYDFIASIPFPE
-186 KWLDDAINDYDVKEK
+186 KWLDDAIKDYDVKEK

-208 GRIIIDYTKNTI
+208 GKIIIDYTKSTI

-227 EQTKKNLEGYPNLAD
+227 EQAKKTLEGNQNLID
-242 FLDNIKKEIV
+242 FYENIKKEIV
-252 FFETIDYANWDKV
+252 FYQTIDYSSWDKIF
-265 YYQINSKEKNDW
+265 YQINSKEKNDW

-289 LKEDAKKIRDSVK
+289 LKEEAKKIRDSVK
-302 NDFEKKILK
+302 NDFEKKLLK

-332 IIQKLLT
+332 IIQKLLS
-339 EFKTEFTD
+339 EFKTEFTA

-359 IEHLT
+359 IEHLA

-435 KYEKYKLAN
+435 KYEMYKPAN
-444 DTEKELKADTK
+444 GTEKELKDDTK

-488 YTENEYLNFAASFEE
+488 YTKNEYLNFAASFDE
-503 PKIDCKTEIY
+503 PKIDCRTEIY

-519 EELEE
+519 QEIEEY
-524 EDTSKKIKDEES
+524 TSKNISLE
-536 SKNSIEAFSKMN
+536 NSIEPFSKIAK
-548 EVQENMIA
+548 VQENTA
-556 ENTKEMIEKDTKD
+556 EENVKE
-569 KIDENNENDDQIAVG
+569 KIDENTKAIIEKNTKEKNDENTKAMIEKNTKEKIDEEIENDDEIAVD

-590 RLIAEKIKELKQE
+590 RLIAKKIRELNQQ

-633 PIFTDTAEDYLSSIE
+633 PIFTDTSEDYLSSIE

-691 NAGAYYY
+691 NVGAYYY

-706 KEESELKWKVQEFVQ
+706 KEESELKWKVQEFAQ
-721 LIDKFRK
+721 LIDGFRRI
-728 VEKELPLD
+728 EKELPLD

-828 VCIIGNAGKRFNLK
+828 ICIIGNAGKRFNLK

-856 GVNFIDQKALI
+856 GVNFIDKKALI

-908 CDKKAKENIEKIS
+908 CDKKAKENIEKIL

-968 EIVNKEDLKGEE
+968 EIVNKESLKNEE
-980 KEETIKEKTLLD
+980 KEEKSNEKTLLD
-992 EDLNKYNEEKYKEVD
+992 QDLNKYDKEKYKKVD
-1007 KLLTWRYPKETSE
+1007 ELLTWKYPKEISE

-1029 ALKDQ
+1029 ALKNQ
-1034 AMRINKD
+1034 AMKINED
-1041 GELEIISENLNEN
+1041 GKLEIISENLDEN
-1054 EELKLSSEKLNKDQ
+1054 EEQ
-1068 EMKLESK
+1068 
-1075 KINKDKELKLESENI
+1075 KITNRNI
-1090 NKYATSVNINNDSSK
+1090 NKNATSANINNDNLK
-1105 EDNKTGKINNTN
+1105 EENEIEKSDIN

-1129 KEENLK
+1129 KDEKLK

-1165 EKEKKF
+1165 EKEKRF
-1171 LLENKRIFESYL
+1171 LLENKSIIESYL

-1194 REIHKEEAFYMNV
+1194 KEIHKEEAFYMNV
-1207 KYKESDVLVQ
+1207 EYKHSDVLVQ
-1217 GVIDLYYINKENEL
+1217 GVIDLYYINKNDEL
-1231 VLVDYKTDRNINEA
+1231 ILVDYKTDRNINDA